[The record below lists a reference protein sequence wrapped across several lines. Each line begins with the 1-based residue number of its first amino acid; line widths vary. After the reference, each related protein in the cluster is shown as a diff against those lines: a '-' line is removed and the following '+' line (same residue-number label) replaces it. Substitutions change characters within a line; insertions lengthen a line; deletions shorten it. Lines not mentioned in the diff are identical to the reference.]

1 MDGVTFC
8 SLGGIGDV
16 TKNLYIYET
25 EKDLIVVDCG
35 VGFPDPTMLGVDLVI
50 PDISYLLTR
59 KEKIRGIVITHAH
72 EDHIGALPY
81 LWPQLHAPIY
91 ATKLASAFIENK
103 FRDFSINTRVNT
115 VNTGVKINLGVFG
128 ITFVHV
134 NHSVPD
140 SANLIIDSPEGIFY
154 HGSDYKF
161 DLTPLDGQLSDFG
174 RIAAAGEKGVLCLL
188 SDSLRSERPGYTLS
202 ERIVE
207 AQLENEI
214 ENCPGK
220 FIVTAHSSDIYR
232 WQMVINV
239 AKKHQRKIVL
249 AGRSVEQAVLIAR
262 KLGYLDLDESMI
274 MENKIA
280 KNYPGRDVCVLAA
293 GSQGQPESALARIAN
308 NDNKYLKIKAGDV
321 VVFSADPIPGNEN
334 AVHTMIDT
342 LTKLGA
348 RVSYSEVEDDLHVSG
363 HAAQQ
368 EMMMLMALT
377 KPRYLIPIGGTY
389 RQMKKYSLLAQ
400 TMGHPAENVFL
411 LETGQQVIFAN
422 KKVVLGK
429 KIELRNVLI
438 DGLGIGD
445 VGNVVLKDRRQM
457 SKDGIVIAIVSIEA
471 STGQI
476 VGAPEIL
483 SRGFVYMKESEELI
497 KNAQKEVEKSVN
509 RQNGR
514 IMDWQFIRKKI
525 ENNLA
530 KFLYEQTAR
539 RPMILSVIVEV

>member
-35 VGFPDPTMLGVDLVI
+35 VGFPDPTMLGVDLVL
-50 PDISYLLTR
+50 PDISYLLAH

-81 LWPQLHAPIY
+81 LWPQLHVPIY

-103 FRDFSINTRVNT
+103 FRDFSLNTRVNT

-174 RIAAAGEKGVLCLL
+174 KIAAAGEKGVLCLL

-239 AKKHQRKIVL
+239 ANKHQRKIVL

-262 KLGYLDLDESMI
+262 KLGYLDLDERMI
-274 MENKIA
+274 MEFKIA
-280 KNYPGRDVCVLAA
+280 KNYPGRDICVLAA

-308 NDNKYLKIKAGDV
+308 NDNKYLKIKSGDV

-377 KPRYLIPIGGTY
+377 KPKYLIPIGGTY

-400 TMGHPAENVFL
+400 SMGHPVENVFL
-411 LETGQQVIFAN
+411 LETGQQVIFSN
-422 KKVVLGK
+422 KRVVLGK

-457 SKDGIVIAIVSIEA
+457 SKDGVVIAIVSIEA

-476 VGAPEIL
+476 MGTPEIL

-497 KNAQKEVEKSVN
+497 KNAQKEVEKSVS

-514 IMDWQFIRKKI
+514 IMDWQFIRKRI